1 MTQALEQRIIET
13 TNALLEEWCL
23 AEDGWTVAFGSAKK
37 RLGSC
42 DYGKRVLRFSRVF
55 IAQATWQEIEDVI
68 LHEVAHAMVGPHQG
82 HGELWK
88 NTAEMIGLDNPAR
101 TMKVDMV
108 YDKPWVGTC
117 KNGHT
122 TKSQSR
128 APLVVRS
135 CGKCSP
141 GKFDLEFVWDW
152 KKNGQKV
159 PMPARFQREYNDAV
173 MESIL
178 NSDSEL
184 LSL

>member
-1 MTQALEQRIIET
+1 MTQELEQKIIET

-23 AEDGWTVAFGSAKK
+23 DGWTVEFGSAKK

-42 DYGKRVLRFSRVF
+42 NYNNKVLRFSRVF
-55 IAQATWQEIEDVI
+55 IAQATWREIEDVI
-68 LHEVAHAMVGPHQG
+68 LHEVAHAMVGPGHG

-88 NTAEMIGLDNPAR
+88 NTAEMIGLDNPSR
-101 TMKVDMV
+101 TMNVDMV

-117 KNGHT
+117 PNGH

-128 APLVVRS
+128 APLRVLA
-135 CGKCSP
+135 CGKCC
-141 GKFDLEFVWDW
+141 GKKFDAEFIFDW

-159 PMPARFQREYNDAV
+159 PMPARFQREYDAIM